1 MAEEYRRG
9 CSRGTVIEISWLKA
23 DLRTSRDHRFKQ
35 SVACDGSNGW
45 REQMTNLKI
54 LAAALVLSAASA
66 TTAFAQAAIGEPGA
80 YAFYHPN
87 GDVLHAGSPAPA
99 DALAAYRVDTDRV
112 VTVAPHRTRHS
123 RSSRVN

>member
-1 MAEEYRRG
+1 
-9 CSRGTVIEISWLKA
+9 
-23 DLRTSRDHRFKQ
+23 
-35 SVACDGSNGW
+35 
-45 REQMTNLKI
+45 MTNLKI

-87 GDVLHAGSPAPA
+87 GDVLHAGSPTPAA
-99 DALAAYRVDTDRV
+99 DALAAYRADTDRV